1 MALALSDTRYGQ
13 GRTLL
18 CLPGG
23 PGMQPD
29 YIDPLAGLAGPRR
42 QVVLLHPR
50 GTGDSPRPADSQDY
64 SIGEYAAD
72 TVAWIRRH
80 AAGPVDLLGHSHGG
94 IVAAR
99 VAAEHPGLVRCLVLL
114 GVPAYGGERAVSEA
128 ADLHLARHGE
138 PACEAAMA
146 ALAAQGDEY
155 PNESDLGRL
164 IAAVIP
170 LWVGPMNERIRAWQA
185 NVAAKPA
192 NVDALR
198 YFNALVFPTLDDVLR
213 DVGKAGC
220 PILAVSGDLDG
231 WAGADHL
238 AAFQQVARDC
248 RTVLI
253 PGSAHMCQI
262 DAAETVNDVI
272 SKFLNETRERNF
284 S

>member
-50 GTGDSPRPADSQDY
+50 GTGDSPRPADPQDY
-64 SIGEYAAD
+64 GIGEYAAD
-72 TVAWIRRH
+72 TVAWIGRH

-94 IVAAR
+94 LVAAR
-99 VAAEHPGLVRCLVLL
+99 VAAEHPGLVRSLILL
-114 GVPAYGGERAVSEA
+114 GVPAYGGVRAVSEA
-128 ADLHLARHGE
+128 AELHRARLGE
-138 PACEAAMA
+138 PACAAAMA
-146 ALAAQGDEY
+146 ALEAQGDEY
-155 PNESDLGRL
+155 PSEPDLGRL

-170 LWVGPMNERIRAWQA
+170 LWVGPMNERISAWQA
-185 NVAAKPA
+185 RVAAQPA

-198 YFNALVFPTLDDVLR
+198 YFNELVFPALDDVLR
-213 DVGKAGC
+213 DVGTVAC
-220 PILAVSGDLDG
+220 PVLAVSGDLDG

-238 AAFQQVARDC
+238 AAFEQAASDC

-262 DAAETVNDVI
+262 DATETVNDTI
-272 SKFLNETRERNF
+272 SEFLNETRERNL